1 MLTSA
6 GTTGRRERDAARAGE
21 RERER
26 DARCR
31 RVRRLAGFPERTD
44 GAARTAPRGTTGGH
58 ARARGSSPAPWP
70 VPLALDL
77 DLRPGAGSYHVDL
90 DADLDEDLDAMRAEG
105 TRALRVAARL
115 HLAGSSVGRS
125 GVGVRPRADVDGSA
139 RMSPGDLAEWR
150 RAATLSE
157 RASPGSFWD
166 AVTVV
171 AAEMAREMD
180 EQWREERRER
190 RDAGARDGV
199 PERPHPLAVA
209 ARRNEVV
216 WELIFVA
223 ARGVTRGRARDGTRE
238 RRVVERVGGARCPPR
253 WRRRP
258 SRRRRT
264 AARARPPRP
273 SS

>member
-1 MLTSA
+1 
-6 GTTGRRERDAARAGE
+6 
-21 RERER
+21 
-26 DARCR
+26 
-31 RVRRLAGFPERTD
+31 
-44 GAARTAPRGTTGGH
+44 
-58 ARARGSSPAPWP
+58 
-70 VPLALDL
+70 
-77 DLRPGAGSYHVDL
+77 
-90 DADLDEDLDAMRAEG
+90 MRAEG

-223 ARGVTRGRARDGTRE
+223 ARARRAGGHETAPESAGWSERAWAAVSAALASSPIPPPADAPPALVPVGVEARDAFGFDLGAYAAAVASRVAALVAAWPRCASLRGPAWVIW
-238 RRVVERVGGARCPPR
+238 RRVVGAGK
-253 WRRRP
+253 
-258 SRRRRT
+258 T
-264 AARARPPRP
+264 ADDDW
-273 SS
+273 S